1 MDQLVIRKRKE
12 ETPTLKDKIGNPG
25 FLFYISYYL
34 KNPNYNYDE
43 VIYGKSLE
51 FAYKDTDLPVVL
63 FSKMGN
69 ISSDI
74 NVAVTFK
81 DTDTISSGNYSYSP
95 IFVSASLIKENS
107 IYKAKSD
114 PELAPSPD
122 RLIEGTYD
130 IALRTAQVMVPKEI
144 ISNFNLKQ
152 SDNPSLYLSIVKNK
166 YVTNKVYDK
175 FSIEVQFSKANEG
188 VIPTEKVYHFGRVG
202 EDDTNTYYKLRL
214 DKVKTYM
221 RVQAAFNSENVDFYI
236 SKTIFPRKNIT
247 FISEEKARGKIYV
260 TIDTKDMKTQEY
272 LYIVFYKKKPDEDRL
287 LYNYAFKYINSEK
300 LEDYV
305 DYKMQTSDE
314 FNIKENIND
323 ENPEESTIE
332 CTFHKLDVDKSK
344 VNITYFFKVVDA
356 EDYLEG
362 EYSDTIAVTESR
374 YLSAFARNPEDKD
387 GLISLTV
394 KGQVSRWTILQ
405 VIAQIQQETI
415 LEYVAYKGRYTY
427 REPKNSVIKGES
439 VDATA
444 FYIVVFILLALVVGL
459 IIAIVFFKI
468 RNQTLLEQ
476 VKHVSFQKTNS
487 SNRVKNNTNVD
498 PNKLI
503 QNENSYN

>member
-1 MDQLVIRKRKE
+1 
-12 ETPTLKDKIGNPG
+12 
-25 FLFYISYYL
+25 
-34 KNPNYNYDE
+34 
-43 VIYGKSLE
+43 
-51 FAYKDTDLPVVL
+51 
-63 FSKMGN
+63 MGN

-81 DTDTISSGNYSYSP
+81 DMDTLSSGSYNYTP
-95 IFVSASLIKENS
+95 ILVSASLIKENS

-122 RLIEGTYD
+122 RLIDGTYD
-130 IALRTAQVMVPKEI
+130 IALKTAQVMVPKEI
-144 ISNFNLKQ
+144 ISNFNLKE

-166 YVTNKVYDK
+166 YITDKVYDK

-188 VIPTEKVYHFGRVG
+188 VIPTEKVYHYGRVG
-202 EDDTNTYYKLRL
+202 EDNTNTYYKLRL

-221 RVQAAFNSENVDFYI
+221 RIQAAFNSENVDFYI
-236 SKTIFPRKNIT
+236 SKSFFPRTNIT
-247 FISEEKARGKIYV
+247 FLSAEKERGKIYV

-272 LYIVFYKKKPDEDRL
+272 LYIVFYKKKPNEHRL
-287 LYNYAFKYINSEK
+287 LYNYVFKYINSEK

-305 DYKMQTSDE
+305 DYKIQTSDE
-314 FNIKENIND
+314 LTIKENINN
-323 ENPEESTIE
+323 EKPEESTIE
-332 CTFHKLDVDKSK
+332 CTFHKLDVEKSK

-356 EDYLEG
+356 DDYLEG

-374 YLSAFARNPEDKD
+374 YLSAFERNPEDKN
-387 GLISLTV
+387 GLITLTA

-427 REPKNSVIKGES
+427 RVPTRNEIKGES

-444 FYIVVFILLALVVGL
+444 FYIVVFILLALVIGL
-459 IIAIVFFKI
+459 IIAIIFFKI
-468 RNQTLLEQ
+468 RNQSLLEQ

-487 SNRVKNNTNVD
+487 SNKIKKNTNVD
-498 PNKLI
+498 PSRLI
-503 QNENSYN
+503 QNENSNN